1 MDNLFDKFGI
11 YDFFG
16 LLIPGMLFFITLL
29 YIDFPLIKDNIYP
42 SSSTFELII
51 FILVSYILGVLIQEI
66 GSFLDRKF
74 TKIRI
79 KSRENFLKPD
89 KTFFS
94 DYEFEEVKKIANK
107 LLKKKDKNN
116 EFFTNKE
123 CVKIFFE
130 CKACLENSGK
140 MSKANKLDASFAMS
154 RSFVVCNICIF
165 VSLIIRFFYTIL
177 EKQFS
182 WSLSY
187 ILILVY
193 LFLSSVIFYNR
204 AKRYSQMRT
213 KTIIRQYIDL
223 YKK

>member
-1 MDNLFDKFGI
+1 MAYCLLVLFISVLKI
-11 YDFFG
+11 EYIA
-16 LLIPGMLFFITLL
+16 LIFINVLARKTINFFILR
-29 YIDFPLIKDNIYP
+29 I
-42 SSSTFELII
+42 
-51 FILVSYILGVLIQEI
+51 VSYILGVLIQEI

-79 KSRENFLKPD
+79 KSRENFLKPN

-130 CKACLENSGK
+130 CKACLENSDK

-165 VSLIIRFFYTIL
+165 ISLIIKFFYTIL

>member
-1 MDNLFDKFGI
+1 MAYCLLVLFISVLKI
-11 YDFFG
+11 E
-16 LLIPGMLFFITLL
+16 
-29 YIDFPLIKDNIYP
+29 YIAL
-42 SSSTFELII
+42 I
-51 FILVSYILGVLIQEI
+51 FINVLARKTIHFFVLRIVSCILGVLIQEI
-66 GSFLDRKF
+66 CSFLDRKF

-79 KSRENFLKPD
+79 KSRENFLKPN

-130 CKACLENSGK
+130 CKACLENSDK

-154 RSFVVCNICIF
+154 RGFLVCNICIF
-165 VSLIIRFFYTIL
+165 ISLIIKFFYTIS

>member
-1 MDNLFDKFGI
+1 MAYCLLVLFISVLKI
-11 YDFFG
+11 EYIA
-16 LLIPGMLFFITLL
+16 LIFINVLARKTINFFILR
-29 YIDFPLIKDNIYP
+29 I
-42 SSSTFELII
+42 
-51 FILVSYILGVLIQEI
+51 VSYILGVLIQEI

-79 KSRENFLKPD
+79 KSRENFLKPN

-130 CKACLENSGK
+130 CKACLENSDK

-165 VSLIIRFFYTIL
+165 ISLIIKFFYTIL

-193 LFLSSVIFYNR
+193 LFLYSVIFYNR